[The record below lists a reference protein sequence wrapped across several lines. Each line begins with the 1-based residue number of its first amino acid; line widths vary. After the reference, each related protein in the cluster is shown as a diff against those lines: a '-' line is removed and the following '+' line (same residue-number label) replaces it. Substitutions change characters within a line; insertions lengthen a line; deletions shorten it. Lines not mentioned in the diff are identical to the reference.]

1 MSESRGLRNNNP
13 LNIRKS
19 NVKYNGEVASDD
31 KSFKK
36 FSSLAYGYR
45 AAFRILKTYYF
56 RYNLITI
63 STIINRWSPTN
74 ENDTSSY
81 ISTVS
86 NKTGIS
92 KSKALKWSSEEF
104 VPVVAAMSYVENGKP
119 ADMNA
124 VKEGWLLS
132 KQTDDEK

>member
-1 MSESRGLRNNNP
+1 MPESRGLRNNNP

-19 NVKYNGEVASDD
+19 NVKYVGEVVSDD

-36 FSSLAYGYR
+36 FSSLPYGYR

-56 RYNLITI
+56 RYNLITLT
-63 STIINRWSPTN
+63 SIIHRWAPTN

-86 NKTGIS
+86 SKTGIS
-92 KSKALKWSSEEF
+92 KNKALKWSSEEF
-104 VPVVAAMSYVENGKP
+104 VPIAAAMSYVENGKP

-124 VKEGWLLS
+124 VREGWELS
-132 KQTDDEK
+132 KQTDNEK

>member
-1 MSESRGLRNNNP
+1 MHESRGLRNNNP

-19 NVKYNGEVASDD
+19 NVKYIGEIVSDD

-63 STIINRWSPTN
+63 SAIINRWAPTN

-81 ISTVS
+81 ISAVS
-86 NKTGIS
+86 NKIGIS
-92 KSKALKWSSEEF
+92 KSKALKWGSEEF
-104 VPVVAAMSYVENGKP
+104 VPIVAAMSYVENGVA

-132 KQTDDEK
+132 KQTDVEK

>member
-63 STIINRWSPTN
+63 SAIINRWAPTN